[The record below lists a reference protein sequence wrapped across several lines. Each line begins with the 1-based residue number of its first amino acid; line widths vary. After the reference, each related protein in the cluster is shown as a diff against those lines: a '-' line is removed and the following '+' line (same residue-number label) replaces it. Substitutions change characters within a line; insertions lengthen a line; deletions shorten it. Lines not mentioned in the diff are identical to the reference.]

1 MGTEAI
7 KTAKNNL
14 IRVFVRGGIL
24 SPGDLLRIMEI
35 SRTLGNTFVMF
46 GSRKDILFPLHEGTA
61 AKATELF
68 RDTGIDHEQGIGE
81 SFQNIASSYVSV
93 NITPTTQWVKE
104 DSYHYVMENFDYLPK
119 LKINIVDPLQS
130 MVPLFTGHLNF
141 IASPEENYWYLCVRN
156 QCRGNVPETWPRL
169 IFSQDIAKVSKFIER
184 KLSQVPELTT
194 DDLFMEVRNT
204 MRVNSVK
211 TGEPLKLPPNL
222 FPYYEGLNALGN
234 NLLWLGL
241 YWRNNQFDI
250 DFMRAACRLCQRS
263 EERRVGKEGVSTLR
277 SRWSR

>member
-1 MGTEAI
+1 
-7 KTAKNNL
+7 
-14 IRVFVRGGIL
+14 
-24 SPGDLLRIMEI
+24 
-35 SRTLGNTFVMF
+35 
-46 GSRKDILFPLHEGTA
+46 
-61 AKATELF
+61 
-68 RDTGIDHEQGIGE
+68 
-81 SFQNIASSYVSV
+81 
-93 NITPTTQWVKE
+93 
-104 DSYHYVMENFDYLPK
+104 
-119 LKINIVDPLQS
+119 

-250 DFMRAACRLCQRS
+250 DFMRSS
-263 EERRVGKEGVSTLR
+263 EEHTSELQSLMRISYAVFCLK
-277 SRWSR
+277 